1 MNSFN
6 IIINGA
12 FGRMGSIACEYLAQ
26 FDNFSIVA
34 KLGRQDNLEENL
46 VRYRPDLI
54 LDLTCP
60 ECVYQNCLL
69 YIKHQ
74 IRFVIG
80 ATGLKSDEV
89 DNIRQ
94 QCQSQQLGGIIAPN
108 FSIGSLLAIQFAKK
122 AAKWFDGVD
131 IIEMHHHLKV
141 DSPSGT
147 AIYAAEQIHQGKAL
161 WPEMKHESQPGRD
174 LFVHNIPIHAV
185 RMPGILA
192 QQQILLGQ
200 IGETLSFQ
208 HQIIDRKAYMPGLKL
223 ACEKVMEIDDLNY
236 SLERWL
242 LDE

>member
-1 MNSFN
+1 MNALK

-12 FGRMGSIACEYLAQ
+12 FGRMGSTACEYLSQ
-26 FDNFSIVA
+26 FDNFAIVA

-46 VRYRPDLI
+46 HLHCPDII
-54 LDLTCP
+54 LDLTRP
-60 ECVYQNCLL
+60 ECVYQNCLK
-69 YIKHQ
+69 YIKQ
-74 IRFVIG
+74 KTRFVIG
-80 ATGLKSDEV
+80 ATGLKSNEV

-94 QCQSQQLGGIIAPN
+94 QCKTQQLGGIIAPN

-141 DSPSGT
+141 DAPSGT
-147 AIYAAEQIHQGKAL
+147 AIYAAEQIHQGKKQ
-161 WPEMKHESQPGRD
+161 WPEMNYQPQPGRE

-200 IGETLSFQ
+200 IGETLSLQ

-223 ACEKVMEIDDLNY
+223 ACEKVMEINELNY

-242 LDE
+242 LDA